1 MNPTLPLSRRQ
12 LLAASAAA
20 MLLPRAALSTGLA
33 APALPLLG
41 QWSDTFDPAD
51 FLVSEKYDG
60 VRGVWD
66 GTTLRHRSGR
76 RVNAPGWFTAALPT
90 SPLDGELWLARGR
103 FDELSALVRRE
114 RPVDAEWRQV
124 RFMVFEWP
132 GGEGRFDTRA
142 QRLAALV
149 AASGMPHLEAV
160 RQTPGTDQR
169 ALHERL
175 AQTVTHGGEGL
186 VLHRADAPYA
196 TGRSDALLKLKPA
209 LDAEAT
215 VVAHHPGRGKY
226 AHQLGALEVKADD
239 GRRFLI
245 GTGLS
250 DALRR
255 DPPPLGSVV
264 TYRYRSLTPNGL
276 PRFASYL
283 REHRTL

>member
-1 MNPTLPLSRRQ
+1 MNVTLPLSRRK
-12 LLAASAAA
+12 LLVAGAAS
-20 MLLPRAALSTGLA
+20 MLLPRTALA

-41 QWSDTFDPAD
+41 QWSDAFDPAD

-76 RVNAPGWFTAALPT
+76 SVNAPGWFTAALPT
-90 SPLDGELWLARGR
+90 TPLDGELWLARGR

-124 RFMVFEWP
+124 KFMVFEWP
-132 GGEGRFDTRA
+132 GGEGRFDARV
-142 QRLAALV
+142 QRLAALL
-149 AASGMPHLEAV
+149 AASGVAHLEAV
-160 RQTPGTDQR
+160 SHTPGTDQR
-169 ALHERL
+169 ALRERL
-175 AQTVTHGGEGL
+175 AQTVAHGGEGL

-196 TGRSDALLKLKPA
+196 TGRNDALLKLKPA

-215 VVAHHPGRGKY
+215 VVAYHGGRGKY
-226 AHQLGALEVKADD
+226 AQQLGALEVRADD

-255 DPPPLGSVV
+255 EPPPLGSVV
-264 TYRYRSLTPNGL
+264 TYRYRSLTPSGL

-283 REHRTL
+283 RQHRTL